1 MNAATNDARVGNALC
16 RRAPLWQSAIRAPFV
31 APSTLVHRLRAAMK
45 KGRREGAVPTAAEA
59 PVVTDERFAVVQSD
73 PRFKRFPKV
82 RVLHRGLTCASKLL
96 V

>member
-1 MNAATNDARVGNALC
+1 
-16 RRAPLWQSAIRAPFV
+16 
-31 APSTLVHRLRAAMK
+31 MK